1 MGLAVSRPAAT
12 FLINFSSFSSNQAF
26 TSFFFYILIYERR

>member
-26 TSFFFYILIYERR
+26 TSFFFFTF